1 MPELTRNL
9 WLTAPMMRGGDVAQV
24 QDRLK
29 HFGAVIASDGLFGK
43 ATRDAVFA
51 YQRQNKTLQPDGVIG
66 RQTWA
71 ALFGNADAVLPDR
84 VASDILDSSAKNA
97 LSSFHRHYASSVE
110 WRLDP
115 TGIIING
122 EAGAVF
128 GKEETATVDA
138 IMTNFGTALATV
150 LSKVHVP
157 IELVIACICAESS
170 GNPSAVRKEKGCST
184 VDPALTPSRISV
196 GLMQTL
202 LSTASSV
209 LNRDVGVSE
218 LKNPLVSIE
227 AGATYMWRQSRE
239 THFDPPLA
247 ACAYNA
253 GSLRFNGSPNNRWK
267 LVQYPIGTSAH
278 ADRFI
283 RFFNAAM
290 NSQQVTQAVQ
300 SLGDRIPSMR

>member
-1 MPELTRNL
+1 
-9 WLTAPMMRGGDVAQV
+9 
-24 QDRLK
+24 
-29 HFGAVIASDGLFGK
+29 
-43 ATRDAVFA
+43 
-51 YQRQNKTLQPDGVIG
+51 
-66 RQTWA
+66 
-71 ALFGNADAVLPDR
+71 
-84 VASDILDSSAKNA
+84 
-97 LSSFHRHYASSVE
+97 
-110 WRLDP
+110 
-115 TGIIING
+115 
-122 EAGAVF
+122 
-128 GKEETATVDA
+128 
-138 IMTNFGTALATV
+138 
-150 LSKVHVP
+150 
-157 IELVIACICAESS
+157 
-170 GNPSAVRKEKGCST
+170 VRKEKGCST